1 MNKVSVISLPRWLL
15 LLAAASLFVGL
26 AGTPLFDLDEGA
38 FTAATL
44 EMFARDDFLMT
55 YLMGEPRT
63 DKPILIY
70 WLQAASVA
78 LFGWQEWA
86 LRLPSALAALAWMAM
101 AYGFARRLYDANTAV
116 AAAVLTATTLG
127 VALISHAATAD
138 ALLNACLA
146 GALFAQYFALR
157 EENRRFALMVWAMM
171 GLGFLT
177 KGPVAL
183 ILPLGTVFLYCA
195 SRGEWRRFFRY
206 AFDWRGVTLF
216 VLIALPWY
224 LAVTA
229 THGTVFIEGF
239 FLKHNVARYAGGV
252 AGAMEG
258 HGGGPLYYLPVLL
271 ILALPFTGL
280 LFGMLRDIRGLWR
293 DDFGRYA
300 AILFLLVLAL
310 FSFSATKLPHY
321 LLYGCSLLWV
331 VLARRLVSQPVSRG
345 IWLAPLLLAVFWL
358 LFPDLVTSQLARI
371 QPHYQMML
379 ADMGA
384 WFDAGYRIIWLAL
397 LGLVLFALTWRA
409 QHNALLGVAV
419 LLSLVFTTQVVGN
432 IGQLLQGPVREA
444 GRIAATLDAPLVM
457 QGLNMPSFS
466 VYAGRVV
473 KRRAPETG
481 DVLFTRTDRLPQ
493 VPGHELLYRG
503 KGVVLVRQVSQ

>member
-1 MNKVSVISLPRWLL
+1 MTPLTRGLL
-15 LLAAASLFVGL
+15 LVAAASLFIGL
-26 AGTPLFDLDEGA
+26 SGAPLFDLDEGA

-101 AYGFARRLYDANTAV
+101 AYAFARRLYDENTAV

-127 VALISHAATAD
+127 VALVSHAATAD
-138 ALLNACLA
+138 ALLNAALA

-157 EENRRFALMVWAMM
+157 EENRRFALMAWALM

-183 ILPLGTVFLYCA
+183 ILPLGTAFLYCA
-195 SRGEWRRFFRY
+195 SRREWAQFFRY
-206 AFDWRGVTLF
+206 GLDWRGIGLF
-216 VLIALPWY
+216 VVIALPWY
-224 LAVTA
+224 AAVTA

-239 FLKHNVARYAGGV
+239 FLKHNVARY

-280 LFGMLRDIRGLWR
+280 IFGLMRDLRGLWR
-293 DDFGRYA
+293 DDFGCYA
-300 AILFLLVLAL
+300 AILFLWVLAL

-321 LLYGCSLLWV
+321 LLYGCSLLWI
-331 VLARRLVSQPVSRG
+331 VLARRLVMQPVSRG
-345 IWLAPLLLAVFWL
+345 LWLAPLLLAGFWL
-358 LFPDLVTSQLARI
+358 FFPDIVSSQMARLQPRYQVQLSDLYDIFDHTYRAVWLAVLG
-371 QPHYQMML
+371 L
-379 ADMGA
+379 ALFGLA
-384 WFDAGYRIIWLAL
+384 WRAQHLAL
-397 LGLVLFALTWRA
+397 LGI
-409 QHNALLGVAV
+409 AV
-419 LLSLVFTTQVVGN
+419 LLLGALTTHGVAHV
-432 IGQLLQGPVREA
+432 GQLLQGSVREA

-457 QGLNMPSFS
+457 QGLDMPSFS

-473 KRRAPETG
+473 HKRDPVAG
-481 DVLFTRTDRLPQ
+481 DVVVTRSDWLAQMPA
-493 VPGHELLYRG
+493 HEVLYRN
-503 KGVVLVRQVSQ
+503 KGIVLVRVRP